1 MYAGWVLW
9 LLPILFSCAT
19 PTVLRV
25 ENQML
30 QRENTELR
38 DKLAACSTQA
48 APSDYLST
56 VDIEGIKRFLGR
68 IGHTNVEQP
77 SPSIL
82 SIPIEGNNTN
92 FRVNLQLFEREQVL
106 FMVAAGYLELESATS
121 SKAMVLLLTQL
132 ASLNYEMLIGKFQLN
147 PATGAI
153 SLSAEI
159 NLDDG
164 MGFQTFQSVL
174 NHLIQTADTQH
185 PSLLSAARGL
195 GM

>member
-19 PTVLRV
+19 PKVLRV